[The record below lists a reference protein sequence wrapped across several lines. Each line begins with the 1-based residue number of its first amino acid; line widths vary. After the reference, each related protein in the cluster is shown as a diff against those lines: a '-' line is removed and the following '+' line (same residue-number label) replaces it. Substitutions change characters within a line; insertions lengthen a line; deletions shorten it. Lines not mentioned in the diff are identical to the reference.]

1 MKRTIIDFFI
11 GGWEGFREFVVS
23 EKVDEAFYLKPAD
36 GNAMS
41 LPIYKSGQ
49 YISLRFR
56 KGVISGTEHDI
67 IRSLTLSSD
76 ESATFKIIVKKG
88 AGHDSGLVSYH
99 MHDNVKVG
107 DILEVSAANSK

>member
-1 MKRTIIDFFI
+1 M
-11 GGWEGFREFVVS
+11 G
-23 EKVDEAFYLKPAD
+23 
-36 GNAMS
+36 

-56 KGVISGTEHDI
+56 RGVISGTDNDV
-67 IRSLTLSSD
+67 IRTLTLSSD

-107 DILEVSAANSK
+107 DILEVSGNWNPNSLKKTRSGSRTIGGKAHGAVNSFDPHGRPSKLSL

>member
-1 MKRTIIDFFI
+1 M
-11 GGWEGFREFVVS
+11 G
-23 EKVDEAFYLKPAD
+23 
-36 GNAMS
+36 

-56 KGVISGTEHDI
+56 RGVISGTDNDV
-67 IRSLTLSSD
+67 IRTLTLSSD
-76 ESATFKIIVKKG
+76 ETATFKIIVKKG

-107 DILEVSAANSK
+107 DILEVSANWIPNSQKTRSGSRTIGGKPQGAANS